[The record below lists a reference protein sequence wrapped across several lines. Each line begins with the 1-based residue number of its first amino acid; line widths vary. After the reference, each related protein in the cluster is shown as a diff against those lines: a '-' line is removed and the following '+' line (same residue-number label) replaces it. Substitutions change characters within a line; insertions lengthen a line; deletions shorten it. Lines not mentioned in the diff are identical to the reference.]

1 MKLKHLLLSALIAT
15 GASGAAHA
23 SLVLTPL
30 TSADYITVGNLDWA
44 WAAPISSQF
53 YGNNELFQANL
64 HAGWREATDLEWA
77 NRPNFSAF
85 GTTCAAKYWNTVYTH
100 CDFGDVLA
108 QHWTTVGPDSADLW
122 YVRSQEAV
130 GSVPE
135 PTAPA
140 LIGVALLGLLA
151 ARRNKNKAS

>member
-30 TSADYITVGNLDWA
+30 TSADYITVGALDWA
-44 WAAPISSQF
+44 WAAPIRSQF
-53 YGNNELFQANL
+53 FNSNVLSQASL
-64 HAGWREATDLEWA
+64 HEGWREATDLEWA
-77 NRPNFSAF
+77 TRPTAGAF
-85 GTTCAAKYWNTVYTH
+85 GGKCAAQYWNTIYTH
-100 CDFGDVLA
+100 CDFSDTVA
-108 QHWTTVGPDSADLW
+108 QHWVAGSGNPADLW